1 MNSLIMLLIIVP
13 ALAFLLLLLNVVLA
27 VHKPDESK
35 VSAYE
40 CGFISIFGQTRSN
53 FQIHFFLVALLF
65 LVFDLEIILI
75 MPVGVTLY
83 DIGNFGF
90 SIFVIFFIILTIG
103 FVLEIGSGAIKF
115 TTDNNNLTNPNQSNN
130 NGNIMSTNL
139 NKTPSF
145 PYPSPAPL
153 GDKRGQKR
161 GENIITKSFNFIYH
175 YKFSTGWLGIIG
187 SFTIV
192 FLFFKF
198 GIKILPFNIGGLIV
212 WTVISFA
219 LACYYYDRFK
229 LSNNGFVKGIQII
242 CLTVIAAIFIVGV
255 SSEFGILDII
265 YCDSNPATAPFK
277 AEDKEDNGT
286 SNSITP
292 NSSNTTPL
300 YSNSEID
307 SYVND
312 LFNGLVETFGHILK
326 PVSVNYSNEILSNQ
340 LYSISILLFILSIV
354 ILIILIA
361 FLVNIISFMYS
372 EKLLNYFTNKYIVKY
387 ITYNRE
393 IIKIEIIFVGF
404 ILIYFVYQLAF
415 GLHYLATHPIVFN

>member
-1 MNSLIMLLIIVP
+1 MLLIIVP

-115 TTDNNNLTNPNQSNN
+115 TTDNNNLTNPNQSNK
-130 NGNIMSTNL
+130 NGIIMSANL

-153 GDKRGQKR
+153 GAKRGQKV
-161 GENIITKSFNFIYH
+161 GENIITKSFNFVYH
-175 YKFSTGWLGIIG
+175 YNLNTGWLGIIG

-340 LYSISILLFILSIV
+340 LYNISIILFILSIALL
-354 ILIILIA
+354 ILLTA
-361 FLVNIISFMYS
+361 FVVNIITYIYS
-372 EKLLNYFTNKYIVKY
+372 EKLLRYFTNKYIVKY
-387 ITYNRE
+387 ISFNRA
-393 IIKIEIIFVGF
+393 IIKIEIIVVGLL
-404 ILIYFVYQLAF
+404 LIYFMYQLVF
-415 GLHYLATHPIVFN
+415 VLHFLATHPIIFNYRS

>member
-115 TTDNNNLTNPNQSNN
+115 TTDNNNLTNPNQSNK
-130 NGNIMSTNL
+130 NGIIMSANL

-145 PYPSPAPL
+145 PYP
-153 GDKRGQKR
+153 KKV
-161 GENIITKSFNFIYH
+161 GENIITKSFNFVYH
-175 YKFSTGWLGIIG
+175 YNLNTGWLGIIG

-192 FLFFKF
+192 FLFFIF
-198 GIKILPFNIGGLIV
+198 GIKFLPFNIGGLIV
-212 WTVISFA
+212 WTAISFA

-242 CLTVIAAIFIVGV
+242 CLTVIAAIFIVCV

-265 YCDSNPATAPFK
+265 YCDNNPATAPFK
-277 AEDKEDNGT
+277 AEDKGDNVT

>member
-1 MNSLIMLLIIVP
+1 MLLIIVP

-115 TTDNNNLTNPNQSNN
+115 TTDNNNLTNPTQSNK
-130 NGNIMSTNL
+130 NGIIMSANL

-145 PYPSPAPL
+145 QYP
-153 GDKRGQKR
+153 KKV
-161 GENIITKSFNFIYH
+161 GENIITKSFNFVYH
-175 YKFSTGWLGIIG
+175 YNLNTGWLGIIG

-192 FLFFKF
+192 FLFFIF
-198 GIKILPFNIGGLIV
+198 GIKFLPFNIGGLIV
-212 WTVISFA
+212 WTAISFA

-242 CLTVIAAIFIVGV
+242 CLTVIAAIFIVCV

-265 YCDSNPATAPFK
+265 YCDNNPATAPFK
-277 AEDKEDNGT
+277 AEDKGENVT

>member
-1 MNSLIMLLIIVP
+1 MLLIIVP

-103 FVLEIGSGAIKF
+103 FVLEIGSGVIKF
-115 TTDNNNLTNPNQSNN
+115 TTDNNNLTNPNQSNK
-130 NGNIMSTNL
+130 NGIIMSANL

-145 PYPSPAPL
+145 PYPSP
-153 GDKRGQKR
+153 KRGQKV
-161 GENIITKSFNFIYH
+161 GENIITKSFNFVYH
-175 YKFSTGWLGIIG
+175 YNLNTGWLGIIG

-212 WTVISFA
+212 WTAISFA

-265 YCDSNPATAPFK
+265 YCDNNPATAPFK
-277 AEDKEDNGT
+277 AEDKGDNRT

-292 NSSNTTPL
+292 NTTPL
-300 YSNSEID
+300 FSNSEID

>member
-115 TTDNNNLTNPNQSNN
+115 TTDNNNLTNPNQSNK
-130 NGNIMSTNL
+130 NGIIMSANL

-145 PYPSPAPL
+145 PYP
-153 GDKRGQKR
+153 KKV
-161 GENIITKSFNFIYH
+161 GENIITKSFNFVYH
-175 YKFSTGWLGIIG
+175 YNLNIGWLGIIG
-187 SFTIV
+187 IFTIV
-192 FLFFKF
+192 FLFFIF
-198 GIKILPFNIGGLIV
+198 GIKFLPFNIGGLIV
-212 WTVISFA
+212 WTAISFA

>member
-13 ALAFLLLLLNVVLA
+13 ALAFLLLFLNVILA

-115 TTDNNNLTNPNQSNN
+115 TTDNNNLTNPNQSNK
-130 NGNIMSTNL
+130 NGIIMSANL

-145 PYPSPAPL
+145 LYPSP
-153 GDKRGQKR
+153 KRGQKV
-161 GENIITKSFNFIYH
+161 GENIITKSFNFVYH
-175 YKFSTGWLGIIG
+175 YNLNTGWLGIIG

-242 CLTVIAAIFIVGV
+242 CLTVIAAIFIVCV

-265 YCDSNPATAPFK
+265 YCDNNPATAPFK
-277 AEDKEDNGT
+277 AEDKGDNRT

-300 YSNSEID
+300 FSNSEID

-372 EKLLNYFTNKYIVKY
+372 EKLLNYFTNKYIRWYLLLNKKFIGLELFFLGISILY
-387 ITYNRE
+387 FMYNLSYG
-393 IIKIEIIFVGF
+393 IHF
-404 ILIYFVYQLAF
+404 I
-415 GLHYLATHPIVFN
+415 ATHPIIIS

>member
-145 PYPSPAPL
+145 PYP
-153 GDKRGQKR
+153 KKR
-161 GENIITKSFNFIYH
+161 GENIITKSFNFVYH

-212 WTVISFA
+212 WTAISFA

-242 CLTVIAAIFIVGV
+242 CLTVIAAIFIVCV

-265 YCDSNPATAPFK
+265 YCDNNPATAPFK
-277 AEDKEDNGT
+277 AEDKGDNRT

-300 YSNSEID
+300 FSNSEID

-372 EKLLNYFTNKYIVKY
+372 EKLLKYFTNKYIVKY
-387 ITYNRE
+387 ITINRE
-393 IIKIEIIFVGF
+393 IIKIEIILVGF

>member
-115 TTDNNNLTNPNQSNN
+115 TTDNNNLTNPNQSNK
-130 NGNIMSTNL
+130 NGIIMSANL

-145 PYPSPAPL
+145 PNPSPAPL
-153 GDKRGQKR
+153 GDKRGQKV
-161 GENIITKSFNFIYH
+161 GENIITKSFNFVYH
-175 YKFSTGWLGIIG
+175 YNLNTGWLGIIG

-198 GIKILPFNIGGLIV
+198 GIKFLPFNIGGLIV

-242 CLTVIAAIFIVGV
+242 CLTVIAAIFIVCV

-265 YCDSNPATAPFK
+265 YCDNNPATAPFK
-277 AEDKEDNGT
+277 AEDKGDNRT

-300 YSNSEID
+300 FSNSEID

-372 EKLLNYFTNKYIVKY
+372 VKLLNYFTNKYIRWYLLLNKKFIGLELFFLGISILY
-387 ITYNRE
+387 FMYNLSYG
-393 IIKIEIIFVGF
+393 IHF
-404 ILIYFVYQLAF
+404 I
-415 GLHYLATHPIVFN
+415 ATHPIIIS

>member
-1 MNSLIMLLIIVP
+1 MLLIIVP

-115 TTDNNNLTNPNQSNN
+115 TTDNNNLTNPNQSNK
-130 NGNIMSTNL
+130 NGIIMSANL

-145 PYPSPAPL
+145 PYPSP
-153 GDKRGQKR
+153 KRGQKV
-161 GENIITKSFNFIYH
+161 GENIITKSFNFVYH
-175 YKFSTGWLGIIG
+175 YNLNTGWLGIIG

-198 GIKILPFNIGGLIV
+198 GIKFLPFNIGGLIV
-212 WTVISFA
+212 CTVISFA

-242 CLTVIAAIFIVGV
+242 CLTFIAAIFIVCV

-265 YCDSNPATAPFK
+265 YCDNNPATAPFK
-277 AEDKEDNGT
+277 AEDKGDNRT

-300 YSNSEID
+300 FSNSETD

-404 ILIYFVYQLAF
+404 VLIYFVYQLAF

>member
-1 MNSLIMLLIIVP
+1 MLLIIVP

-115 TTDNNNLTNPNQSNN
+115 TTDNNNLTNPNQSNK
-130 NGNIMSTNL
+130 NGIIMSANL

-145 PYPSPAPL
+145 PYP
-153 GDKRGQKR
+153 KKV
-161 GENIITKSFNFIYH
+161 GENIITKSFNFVYH
-175 YKFSTGWLGIIG
+175 YNLNTGWLGIIG

-198 GIKILPFNIGGLIV
+198 VINFLPFNIGGLIV
-212 WTVISFA
+212 WTVILFA

-415 GLHYLATHPIVFN
+415 GLHYLATHLIVFN

>member
-1 MNSLIMLLIIVP
+1 MLLIIVP

-115 TTDNNNLTNPNQSNN
+115 TTDNNNLTNPNQSNK
-130 NGNIMSTNL
+130 NGIIMSANL

-145 PYPSPAPL
+145 PYP
-153 GDKRGQKR
+153 KKR

-212 WTVISFA
+212 WTAISFA

-242 CLTVIAAIFIVGV
+242 CLTVIAAIFIVCV

-265 YCDSNPATAPFK
+265 YCDNNPATAPFK
-277 AEDKEDNGT
+277 AEDKGDNRT

-300 YSNSEID
+300 FSNSEID

>member
-1 MNSLIMLLIIVP
+1 MLLIIVP

-115 TTDNNNLTNPNQSNN
+115 TTDNNNLTNPNQSNK
-130 NGNIMSTNL
+130 NGIIMSANL

-145 PYPSPAPL
+145 PYP
-153 GDKRGQKR
+153 KKV
-161 GENIITKSFNFIYH
+161 GENIITKSFNFVYH
-175 YKFSTGWLGIIG
+175 YNLNTGWLGIIG

-192 FLFFKF
+192 FLFFIF
-198 GIKILPFNIGGLIV
+198 GIKFLPFNIGGLIV
-212 WTVISFA
+212 WTAISFA

-242 CLTVIAAIFIVGV
+242 CLTVIAAIFIVCV

-265 YCDSNPATAPFK
+265 YCDNNPATAPFK
-277 AEDKEDNGT
+277 AEDKGDNRT

-300 YSNSEID
+300 FSNSEID

>member
-115 TTDNNNLTNPNQSNN
+115 TTDNNNLTNPNQSNK
-130 NGNIMSTNL
+130 NGIIMSANL

-145 PYPSPAPL
+145 PYP
-153 GDKRGQKR
+153 KKV
-161 GENIITKSFNFIYH
+161 GENIITKSFNFVYH
-175 YKFSTGWLGIIG
+175 YNLNTGWLGIIG

-198 GIKILPFNIGGLIV
+198 SIKILPFNIGGLIV
-212 WTVISFA
+212 WTAISFA